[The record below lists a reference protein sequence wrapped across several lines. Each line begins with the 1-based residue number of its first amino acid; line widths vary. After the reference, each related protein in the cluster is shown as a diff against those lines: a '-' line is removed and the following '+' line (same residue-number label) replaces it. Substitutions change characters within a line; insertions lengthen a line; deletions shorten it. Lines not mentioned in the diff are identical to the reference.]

1 MDVFEKNISE
11 FAKQLTEKNLTGA
24 NLGKLSGARA
34 DGIIIMGMGGSGL
47 ASEVLRGVEKEI
59 GLNLPIVIWK
69 DYNLPEHNF
78 KKPLYIFVSFSGNT
92 EETISGIKTLFK
104 KRSAR
109 MAVVASGG
117 ELKNLAQKKNIPL
130 AYFSAGSLTPRQS
143 IGIMFY
149 GLTKILKAAGLN
161 VRVKDYSKVIKPEQ
175 FRNEGK
181 KLAAS
186 LRNRIVVIYTDEAHR
201 HLGYI
206 WKIKTNEN
214 AKSPAF
220 NNVLPEMDHN
230 EIVGFENKNFKTTA
244 IFLKNDSSHVRIKKR
259 FKITEELLKEKGAC
273 VIELEL
279 KGKTELEKAWKM
291 MLLADWTTYY
301 LAKLNGSNPIETKS
315 IDKLKKL
322 MR

>member
-1 MDVFEKNISE
+1 MDAYEKNIID
-11 FAKQLTEKNLTGA
+11 FGKQLTEKDITEA
-24 NLGKLSGARA
+24 NLGKLSGAHP
-34 DGIIIMGMGGSGL
+34 DGIVIVCMGGSGL

-78 KKPLYIFVSFSGNT
+78 KKPLYIFASFSGNT
-92 EETISGIKTLFK
+92 EETLSGFENILKSGK
-104 KRSAR
+104 KYLLAT
-109 MAVVASGG
+109 VTTGG
-117 ELKNLAQKKNIPL
+117 RLKKLSQEKNIP
-130 AYFSAGSLTPRQS
+130 FVSFDAGSLTPRQS
-143 IGIMFY
+143 VGIMFY
-149 GLTKILKAAGLN
+149 GLTKILKSAGLN
-161 VRVKDYSKVIKPEQ
+161 VKVKDYSKAIKPEQ

-181 KLAAS
+181 KLAV
-186 LRNRIVVIYTDEAHR
+186 LLKDRIVVIYTDEAHR

-206 WKIKTNEN
+206 WKIKTNET
-214 AKSPAF
+214 AKNPAF

-244 IFLKNDSSHVRIKKR
+244 IFLKSDSHPRIKKR
-259 FKITEELLKEKGAC
+259 FELTEKLLEEKGVC

-279 KGKTELEKAWKM
+279 KGKTELEKAWRM